1 MKIQVL
7 TFDFTAHPYLLS
19 LLWNAVCNTFSFI
32 LGAGPELSN
41 ALHLHVLHQSTFHKA
56 IRSSTLLHSLFAILE
71 GGKNKEEGRDSH

>member
-41 ALHLHVLHQSTFHKA
+41 ALHLHVLHQST
-56 IRSSTLLHSLFAILE
+56 LHSLFAILE